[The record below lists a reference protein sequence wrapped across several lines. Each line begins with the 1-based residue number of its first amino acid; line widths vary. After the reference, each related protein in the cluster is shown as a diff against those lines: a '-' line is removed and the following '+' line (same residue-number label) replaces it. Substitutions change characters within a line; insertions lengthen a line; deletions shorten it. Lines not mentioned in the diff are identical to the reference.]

1 MIRWLL
7 IILVVATLGN
17 VAQGLAHCRF
27 SDYANCPGQEADD
40 RTYTE
45 EDQNDKSTTNR

>member
-1 MIRWLL
+1 MARWLL
-7 IILVVATLGN
+7 IFLLAVTLGN

-45 EDQNDKSTTNR
+45 ED

>member
-7 IILVVATLGN
+7 IILVVLILGN

-27 SDYANCPGQEADD
+27 SEYANCPGQEADH

-45 EDQNDKSTTNR
+45 ED